1 MEDSP
6 AKNAGIISGDKIF
19 YIDSVDTKD
28 LTMDDA
34 AKLIRGKKGSKVTL
48 GIKRFDEED
57 LIYFTLNREEIKV
70 KDVSYSGMLDE
81 STGYIRLNRFSKNS
95 DIEVKN
101 ALEKLMQ
108 ENMSGLIFDL
118 RDNPGGLLNAAV
130 NILDLFIPKGQ
141 LLVWTEGKTK
151 KIYS

>member
-57 LIYFTLNREEIKV
+57 FDWSLW
-70 KDVSYSGMLDE
+70 LD
-81 STGYIRLNRFSKNS
+81 
-95 DIEVKN
+95 
-101 ALEKLMQ
+101 
-108 ENMSGLIFDL
+108 
-118 RDNPGGLLNAAV
+118 
-130 NILDLFIPKGQ
+130 
-141 LLVWTEGKTK
+141 
-151 KIYS
+151 

>member
-108 ENMSGLIFDL
+108 ENISGLIFDL